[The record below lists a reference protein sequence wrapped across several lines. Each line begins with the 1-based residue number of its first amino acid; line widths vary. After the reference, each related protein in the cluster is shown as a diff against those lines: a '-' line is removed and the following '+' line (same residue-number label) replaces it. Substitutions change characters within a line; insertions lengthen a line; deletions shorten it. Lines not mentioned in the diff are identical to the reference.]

1 MTDIEYQ
8 AKKRECWEEIW
19 SPYREEVFMSDYGRE
34 ILVIADKVFKAAFDR
49 AYALGKQE
57 KDADTVIQGWILVD
71 EKTFQRIVRVHKI
84 TQGYYEAVWDSGE
97 PEFYLEEEVFPDM
110 TPNDRPE
117 PVEIIIKRKKK

>member
-1 MTDIEYQ
+1 MNNQDYEQ
-8 AKKRECWEEIW
+8 KRRECWDEYCKTHPMCNTPVMRLNFDW
-19 SPYREEVFMSDYGRE
+19 T
-34 ILVIADKVFKAAFDR
+34 FDR